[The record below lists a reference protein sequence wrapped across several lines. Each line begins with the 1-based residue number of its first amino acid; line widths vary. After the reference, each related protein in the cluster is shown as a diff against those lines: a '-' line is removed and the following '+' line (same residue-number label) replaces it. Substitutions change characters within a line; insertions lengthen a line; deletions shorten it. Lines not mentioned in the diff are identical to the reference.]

1 MKDFSK
7 KLTPFCKAYWPI
19 LFLAVVVLSFFWKVF
34 VGLIPFP
41 GDFVVGIYYP
51 WLDYNWGF
59 PAGVP
64 VKNPILAD
72 VPSFIYPMQ
81 TFATEL
87 MKNGQWPLW
96 NPYILGG
103 TPLLANFQSAP
114 FSITAIFYFIFS
126 NTNAWTL
133 QIIFQHILAATF
145 TYILLRHWKAS
156 KLASIFG
163 ATAYAFSGFNMIWS
177 GWNGHALGAAYIP
190 LLLYF
195 QDRLL
200 LNKGKLNGVGLSVV
214 LCLQIFSGY
223 PQTIIYTAIA
233 SLVLWLVYFQKNKVF
248 LKKTIILAFYFLL
261 GLSLSSIQLLPSM
274 RLLSLSQW
282 TAEPHP
288 FEWAFLP
295 FVKTITFVA
304 PDFFGSHTTGNYW
317 GPQDYTSNTGFSGVV
332 AFVFALS
339 AIATLQRRK
348 NKYFWFLSILVFLT
362 LILVYPTPVSIF
374 AWKWDILGMRSS
386 SAHRGLVLL
395 NLGVSLLMAFGI
407 DIYLKEKKT
416 KVNVASGLVGVILA
430 LYFFASLHLLKINPD
445 SLIFGVN
452 KYWVG
457 LRNLVFPGA
466 ILMSTIGGLYVGQ
479 KLKMRKV
486 ALIFVYLIMLGELFR
501 FGWKFTSFG
510 KAEFV
515 YPTTPAI
522 EFLQSQPKPFRVS
535 LGDTMPVN
543 LHMPYKLE
551 TLGGYETMR
560 PQKASSFIASVNKNS
575 AEASPAGRYGIID
588 NDSSPLLALVNTK
601 YYLTLKRN
609 SQGGVDESGE
619 VPLKFQNSRFKKVF
633 EDKSVVILEASD
645 ALPRAYMFYDWEIK
659 KDKEAL
665 ELLLDKDFNF
675 YKKVVLDADPRL
687 EKGSDVENKVE
698 ITKYDPQKSEIDIE
712 TKKAGVLF
720 ISNTN
725 YPGWKAFMDNENVPL
740 LAANYAFQA
749 IVVPEGK
756 HKLVLEYSPLLIN
769 KALLL
774 SLFSAFIVVTIIFR
788 SVILDLNES

>member
-1 MKDFSK
+1 MKDFFK
-7 KLTPFCKAYWPI
+7 KLTPFCKVYWPF
-19 LFLAVVVLSFFWKVF
+19 LFLAVVVLLFFWKVF
-34 VGLIPFP
+34 LGLIPFP

-81 TFATEL
+81 TFAMEL
-87 MKNGQWPLW
+87 LKSGQWPLW

-103 TPLLANFQSAP
+103 APLLANFQSAP

-126 NTNAWTL
+126 KINAWTL
-133 QIIFQHILAATF
+133 QIIFQHLLASFF
-145 TYILLRHWKAS
+145 TYILLRHWSLSKA
-156 KLASIFG
+156 ASIFG
-163 ATAYAFSGFNMIWS
+163 ATVFAFSGFNMVWS
-177 GWNGHALGAAYIP
+177 GWNGHTLGAAYIP

-200 LNKGKLNGVGLSVV
+200 SNKGKLNGVGLSVV
-214 LCLQIFSGY
+214 FCLQILSGY
-223 PQTIIYTAIA
+223 PQTIIYTAVA
-233 SLVLWLVYFQKNKVF
+233 CLLLWLVHLRVNRLFF
-248 LKKTIILAFYFLL
+248 KKTTTLGFYFLL
-261 GLSLSSIQLLPSM
+261 GLGLSSIQLLPSI
-274 RLLSLSQW
+274 RLLGLSQW

-332 AFVFALS
+332 AFVFTF
-339 AIATLQRRK
+339 ITLANYKVRK
-348 NKYFWFLSILVFLT
+348 YKYITYSSVLAAVT
-362 LILVYPTPVSIF
+362 LLLVYPTPISIF

-416 KVNVASGLVGVILA
+416 KVGVASGLIAAILA
-430 LYFFASLHLLKINPD
+430 LYFSLSLYLLKTNPN
-445 SLIFGVN
+445 SLIFDVN

-457 LRNLVFPGA
+457 IRNLVFPSA
-466 ILMSTIGGLYVGQ
+466 IFTATIGGLYVGQ
-479 KLKMRKV
+479 KLNMRKV
-486 ALIFVYLIMLGELFR
+486 ALTIVYFIMLGELFR
-501 FGWKFTSFG
+501 FGWKFTSFS
-510 KAEFV
+510 KPEFV

-522 EFLQSQPKPFRVS
+522 EFLQNQSKPFRVS

-543 LHMPYKLE
+543 LHMPYNLE

-575 AEASPAGRYGIID
+575 ADASPAGRYGIID
-588 NDSSPLLALVNTK
+588 NDSSPLLALVNTR

-609 SQGGVDESGE
+609 IRGGVDENGV
-619 VPLKFQNSRFKKVF
+619 VPQKFQNSRFKKVF
-633 EDKSVVILEASD
+633 EDKSVVVLEATD
-645 ALPRAYMFYDWEIK
+645 VLPRAYMFYDWEIK

-665 ELLLDKDFNF
+665 ELLLNEDFNF
-675 YKKVVLDADPRL
+675 HKKVVLEEDPML
-687 EKGSDVENKVE
+687 EKGSGVENKVE
-698 ITKYDPQKSEIDIE
+698 FLYYGPQKSEIDVE

-720 ISNTN
+720 ISNNN
-725 YPGWKAFMDNENVPL
+725 YPGWKAWLDNERTEILP
-740 LAANYAFQA
+740 ANYTFQA
-749 IVVPEGK
+749 IIVPEGE
-756 HKLVLEYSPLLIN
+756 HKLTLEYSPDLIN
-769 KALLL
+769 KAMLL